1 MTDIQKFLSDI
12 QRIKK
17 HERLD
22 NGGRYDGKRVCTQ
35 ISALFE
41 RNNRN
46 VENLAREIGD
56 YWLNTYAL
64 ASENPN
70 EEPLQVNMDRITAF
84 QSFLDGESEADF
96 SILTGDDW
104 ETLRDFVNFEAEE
117 IDLNTLQAMMSI
129 ILERGAL

>member
-56 YWLNTYAL
+56 YWLNTYVL